1 MATRTQ
7 KHEVNKAAA
16 AVAAAVSA
24 GMPSPLLST
33 TQEPK
38 AGKSRQKGKV
48 KGVTKDYSGEG
59 ERDCKI
65 MVTIDRAADQE
76 RVKLL
81 KGLEFYARGGYGESA
96 GKKLKFNPVAESYF
110 AGWNKFRDAQ
120 PEATKAAITIRISEA
135 RRVCNGYIVKNK
147 AYMDAL
153 LDGPGSYHQKVMAL
167 PTMTSGGQGKN
178 NTRGTATT
186 PTAQSPAVTTE
197 ALATLSKAE
206 QAQRVVIVAKFT
218 ATEIGAMVSGLTEA
232 QLPATINALA
242 IRLAASKDKAFKE
255 LGKQIHAY
263 MNADAATQAK
273 ETKQQKAA

>member
-7 KHEVNKAAA
+7 KHEVNRAAL
-16 AVAAAVSA
+16 AVAAAVGA
-24 GMPSPLLST
+24 GMPSPLLSS

-59 ERDCKI
+59 ERDCRI
-65 MVTIDRAADQE
+65 MVSIDRTADQE

-96 GKKLKFNPVAESYF
+96 GKKLKFNPTAESYF

-178 NTRGTATT
+178 NTRGAAATPAT
-186 PTAQSPAVTTE
+186 PAQTTE
-197 ALATLSKAE
+197 SIATLSKAE

-218 ATEIGAMVSGLTEA
+218 PAEIGGMVAGLTEP

-242 IRLAASKDKAFKE
+242 IRLAASKDKAFRE
-255 LGKQIHAY
+255 LGKQMHAY
-263 MNADAATQAK
+263 MNADAASQAK